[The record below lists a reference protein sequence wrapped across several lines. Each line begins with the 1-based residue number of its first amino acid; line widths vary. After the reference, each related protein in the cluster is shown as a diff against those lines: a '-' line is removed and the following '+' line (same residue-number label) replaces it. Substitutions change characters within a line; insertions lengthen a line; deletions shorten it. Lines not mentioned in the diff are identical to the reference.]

1 MASKFFPELHC
12 SSTDSRCPI
21 QRYCI
26 SPYIYIFMY
35 IFIYLYIKIGII
47 FKEERLNY
55 CVKKIRKF
63 ESSGV
68 QYRKYTTIKME

>member
-1 MASKFFPELHC
+1 
-12 SSTDSRCPI
+12 
-21 QRYCI
+21 
-26 SPYIYIFMY
+26 MY

-68 QYRKYTTIKME
+68 QYRKYTTIKNGITWHFVDRPLDKH

>member
-1 MASKFFPELHC
+1 
-12 SSTDSRCPI
+12 
-21 QRYCI
+21 
-26 SPYIYIFMY
+26 MY